1 MMKVGVLALQG
12 DFREHLQALERLGA
26 EGVEVRE
33 PQDLEGV
40 ERLIIPGGE
49 STTISRLLKES
60 GLDREIVKLGREG
73 LPLFGT
79 CAGLILL
86 ARELLEG
93 QDLVEPLG
101 LIDIAVRRN
110 AYGRQVDSFEEELEI
125 EGIGPF
131 HGIFIR
137 APIIERVG
145 PQVEVLAHQGETP
158 VMVREGKVLVSS
170 FHPELTPDGRVHR
183 YFLKL

>member
-1 MMKVGVLALQG
+1 MKVGVLALQG
-12 DFREHLQALERLGA
+12 DFREHLQTLERLGV

-33 PQDLEGV
+33 PQDLKGV

-49 STTISRLLKES
+49 STTISLLMEKS
-60 GLDREIVKLGREG
+60 GLDQRIRELGEEG

-79 CAGLILL
+79 CAGLIVL
-86 ARELLEG
+86 AREVVGEL
-93 QDLVEPLG
+93 DLVKPLG

-125 EGIGPF
+125 EGIGSF

-137 APIIERVG
+137 APQIEGIG
-145 PQVEVLAHQGETP
+145 PGVEVLAQHGGRP
-158 VMVREGKVLVSS
+158 VLAREGRVLVAS
-170 FHPELTPDGRVHR
+170 FHPELTPDERIHR